1 VPGRLL
7 DASLPVRPRQGML
20 WDVMKSKIGLILLA
34 LVAVVLLVS
43 VVYIKKQADDKQAR
57 DASTILDFSNQLSKA
72 SLDLNELQQVN
83 LTLNRDLAT
92 NRAVLGDLS
101 NTLSAVS
108 ETVTNTR
115 AALQSAQDEITT
127 QSTRITDLQ
136 AQNQE
141 LDARAKRMSDQALE
155 LTNTIIALNAQ
166 INDTVQKL
174 SASKSD
180 NSFLEKQLQELM
192 AAKAELE
199 HNFDT
204 LAIVREQV
212 SKLRA
217 ELVAAR
223 RLQWMKEGTDVQL
236 KGAQL
241 MVLNRKDN
249 PNRAAAQGTNFGLN
263 VQIGS
268 DGTVR
273 ALPPGQSTTN
283 SPATNSPAH

>member
-1 VPGRLL
+1 
-7 DASLPVRPRQGML
+7 
-20 WDVMKSKIGLILLA
+20 MKSKIGLILFA
-34 LVAVVLLVS
+34 LVAVVLAGALL
-43 VVYIKKQADDKQAR
+43 YTKQQADKRQEQDGN
-57 DASTILDFSNQLSKA
+57 TILDFSNQWSKA
-72 SLDLNELQQVN
+72 SLDVDDLRQVN

-92 NRAVLGDLS
+92 NRVVLSDLS

-115 AALQSAQDEITT
+115 IALQTAQDEITT

-166 INDTVQKL
+166 ISDTVKAL
-174 SASKSD
+174 AASKSD
-180 NSFLEKQLQELM
+180 NSFLEKQLQDLM

-199 HNFDT
+199 HNFNT
-204 LAIVREQV
+204 LAVVRDQV
-212 SKLRA
+212 AKLRE

-241 MVLNRKDN
+241 LVQYRDGNT
-249 PNRAAAQGTNFGLN
+249 NRAMSQGTNFGLN
-263 VQIGS
+263 VEIGS
-268 DGTVR
+268 DGSVK
-273 ALPPGQSTTN
+273 ALPPGQAVPTN
-283 SPATNSPAH
+283 NPAATSPVTNPPAH

>member
-1 VPGRLL
+1 
-7 DASLPVRPRQGML
+7 ML
-20 WDVMKSKIGLILLA
+20 WDDMKSKIGLILLA
-34 LVAVVLLVS
+34 LVAVVLAVS
-43 VVYIKKQADDKQAR
+43 LLYTKKQADDKQAR
-57 DASTILDFSNQLSKA
+57 DASTILDFSNQWSKA
-72 SLDLNELQQVN
+72 SLDVDELQQVN

-101 NTLSAVS
+101 NTLTEVS

-115 AALQSAQDEITT
+115 AALQTAQDEITT

-136 AQNQE
+136 AQNQA

-166 INDTVQKL
+166 ITDTVKQL

-180 NSFLEKQLQELM
+180 NSFLEKQLQDLM

-199 HNFDT
+199 HNFNT
-204 LAIVREQV
+204 LAVVREQV
-212 SKLRA
+212 SKLRE
-217 ELVAAR
+217 ELIAAR

-241 MVLNRKDN
+241 LVQYRDGNT
-249 PNRAAAQGTNFGLN
+249 NRAMAQGTNFGLN
-263 VQIGS
+263 VEIGS
-268 DGTVR
+268 DGSMK
-273 ALPPGQSTTN
+273 ALPPGQAISTN
-283 SPATNSPAH
+283 GPATNSPAH

>member
-1 VPGRLL
+1 
-7 DASLPVRPRQGML
+7 
-20 WDVMKSKIGLILLA
+20 MKSKIGLILFA
-34 LVAVVLLVS
+34 LVAVVLAGALL
-43 VVYIKKQADDKQAR
+43 YTKQQADKRQEQDGN
-57 DASTILDFSNQLSKA
+57 TILDFSNQWSKA
-72 SLDLNELQQVN
+72 SLDVDELRQVN

-92 NRAVLGDLS
+92 NRAVLTDLS
-101 NTLSAVS
+101 NTLTSVS

-115 AALQSAQDEITT
+115 VALQSAQDQINS

-166 INDTVQKL
+166 ISDTVKAL
-174 SASKSD
+174 AASKSD
-180 NSFLEKQLQELM
+180 NSFLEKQLQDLM

-199 HNFDT
+199 HNFNT
-204 LAIVREQV
+204 LAVVRDQV
-212 SKLRA
+212 AKLRE

-241 MVLNRKDN
+241 LVQYRDAT
-249 PNRAAAQGTNFGLN
+249 NRAPASGTNYGLN
-263 VQIGS
+263 VEIGS
-268 DGTVR
+268 DGSVK
-273 ALPPGQSTTN
+273 ALPPGQAVPTN
-283 SPATNSPAH
+283 GPAATSPVTNTPAH

>member
-1 VPGRLL
+1 
-7 DASLPVRPRQGML
+7 
-20 WDVMKSKIGLILLA
+20 MKSKIGLILLA
-34 LVAVVLLVS
+34 LVAVVLAVS
-43 VVYIKKQADDKQAR
+43 LLYTKQQAEKR
-57 DASTILDFSNQLSKA
+57 QDQDASTILDFSNQWTKA
-72 SLDLNELQQVN
+72 SLDVDELRQVN

-92 NRAVLGDLS
+92 NRAVLADLS
-101 NTLSAVS
+101 NTLTSVS

-115 AALQSAQDEITT
+115 VALQSAQDQINS

-136 AQNQE
+136 AQNKE
-141 LDARAKRMSDQALE
+141 LDDRDKRLSDQALE
-155 LTNTIIALNAQ
+155 LTNTIIALNSQ
-166 INDTVQKL
+166 ISDTVKAL
-174 SASKSD
+174 AASKTD

-236 KGAQL
+236 KGVQL

-249 PNRAAAQGTNFGLN
+249 PNRPGAQGTNFGLH
-263 VQIGS
+263 VEIGS
-268 DGTVR
+268 DGTVK
-273 ALPPGQSTTN
+273 AIPPAQPAGN
-283 SPATNSPAH
+283 PATNSPAH